1 MKAFG
6 KWFIAVVESVVAIT
20 AMCGAASFGFE
31 MGTNAAAKLQA
42 RKKAAKET
50 PAESPEFTDF

>member
-1 MKAFG
+1 MKTFG
-6 KWFIAVVESVVAIT
+6 KWFLAVVESVVAIT

-42 RKKAAKET
+42 RKKAKET